1 MSLWLWIPVAF
12 LLFGPLATI
21 VTVGKPRKPLDG
33 STAAVVTVV
42 NLVLVGCI
50 LKGGGVL

>member
-1 MSLWLWIPVAF
+1 MSLWLWAPVTF
-12 LLFGPLATI
+12 LLIGVVSVI
-21 VTVGKPRKPLDG
+21 VTVGKPRKPMDG
-33 STAAVVTVV
+33 SAAAVVTVV

>member
-12 LLFGPLATI
+12 FAVGVVSAI

-33 STAAVVTVV
+33 PTAAAIFVID
-42 NLVLVGCI
+42 LVLVGCI